1 MAEHLASIFGTGAWQ
16 RACVCRSRQRH
27 SSGSLTTPSS
37 NCTEKDRVNCPFF
50 FKIGACRCGRD
61 TPWHARCATAA
72 RLLAR
77 RGAVGGAQPYGQK
90 GARTL
95 WAPSSL
101 RAGHPLS
108 VLSLAWLPR
117 HCVPPRHGDRCSRIH
132 NKPTISQTLLMPN
145 MYHNPALQVTP
156 SGPAMTD
163 PRALQEHFEDFYEDI
178 FEELDKFGEVENL
191 NVCDNQADHLVGNV
205 YVKFKE
211 EEAAGKAAAA
221 LMGRYYNGR
230 PIVVEFSPVT
240 DFREATCRQ
249 YEENTCNRG
258 GFCNFMH
265 LKPISRDLRRRLF
278 GRYKSRSRSPRRR
291 RSRSRSRSRDR
302 DRSRRDDR
310 DRRRS
315 RSRERRRSRS
325 REKGASAREPVS
337 AKGMTGASS
346 HRSAHEKG
354 MCTDSDSP
362 ISLLPSLRLDR

>member
-1 MAEHLASIFGTGAWQ
+1 MGEGREGLGGP
-16 RACVCRSRQRH
+16 ACQPPGGHCPPRV
-27 SSGSLTTPSS
+27 LT
-37 NCTEKDRVNCPFF
+37 
-50 FKIGACRCGRD
+50 
-61 TPWHARCATAA
+61 
-72 RLLAR
+72 RL
-77 RGAVGGAQPYGQK
+77 
-90 GARTL
+90 
-95 WAPSSL
+95 
-101 RAGHPLS
+101 
-108 VLSLAWLPR
+108 
-117 HCVPPRHGDRCSRIH
+117 CVPPRHGDRCSRIH

-156 SGPAMTD
+156 AGPAMTD

-205 YVKFKE
+205 YVKFKD
-211 EEAAGKAAAA
+211 EEAAGKAHAA
-221 LMGRYYNGR
+221 LLGRYYNGR

-278 GRYKSRSRSPRRR
+278 GRYKPRSRSPKRHRG
-291 RSRSRSRSRDR
+291 SRSRSRDR

-310 DRRRS
+310 ERRRS

-325 REKGASAREPVS
+325 REKAPAREPVN
-337 AKGMTGASS
+337 AKGMTGAPLS
-346 HRSAHEKG
+346 R
-354 MCTDSDSP
+354 
-362 ISLLPSLRLDR
+362 LLSRKDGP

>member
-1 MAEHLASIFGTGAWQ
+1 MG
-16 RACVCRSRQRH
+16 
-27 SSGSLTTPSS
+27 
-37 NCTEKDRVNCPFF
+37 
-50 FKIGACRCGRD
+50 
-61 TPWHARCATAA
+61 
-72 RLLAR
+72 R
-77 RGAVGGAQPYGQK
+77 RGRSPSGAP
-90 GARTL
+90 
-95 WAPSSL
+95 PSL

-108 VLSLAWLPR
+108 VLSLAWPPR

-346 HRSAHEKG
+346 HPSAHEKG
-354 MCTDSDSP
+354 CALT
-362 ISLLPSLRLDR
+362 LTLPSPCCRLYALTDEERRAMVAKWNSKPKEGEEDAQHEAPPAQAADAAAPPPGGAHAPAEPPAPSEAYDPLADAPAAP